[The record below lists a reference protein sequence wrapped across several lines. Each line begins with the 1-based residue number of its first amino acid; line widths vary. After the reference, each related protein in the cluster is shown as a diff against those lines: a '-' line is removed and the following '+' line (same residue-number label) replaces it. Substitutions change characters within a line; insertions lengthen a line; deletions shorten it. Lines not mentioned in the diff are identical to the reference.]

1 MIRPR
6 IVVLGMMT
14 KMPVAGVIWQ
24 NLHYLLGFERL
35 GYEAWYVEAHGITP
49 SAFCSGVDGDLGSA
63 RAASFIHRTLDR
75 VGLGA
80 QWAFHALH
88 DDGAVHGLDPARL
101 RELYRSASVVVN
113 LHGGTIPR
121 EDHTSGGPL
130 VYLETDPG
138 LLQAEIAAGMP
149 ETLAFLEPHSTL
161 FTFGERHALPGCGL
175 PVSKGFTFL
184 PTRQP
189 VVVDLWEDAA
199 PQGDTF
205 TTIGNWRQ
213 RWRDVT
219 IDGESYT
226 WSKHH
231 EFARVL
237 DLPARTGA
245 RLELALA
252 GYRPSD
258 EAALTRAGW
267 RVREASSISVDPDTY
282 RRYVAGS
289 RAEFTVAKDQNV
301 RLRTGWFSDR
311 SATYLAAGRPVITQ
325 DTGFG
330 EVLPVG
336 EGLFAFTTVEEAA
349 AAVAEVEAD
358 PVRHGK
364 AAAGLARDHFEATAV
379 LRHLLDR
386 VQG

>member
-1 MIRPR
+1 
-6 IVVLGMMT
+6 MMT

-49 SAFCSGVDGDLGSA
+49 SAFCSGAEGDLGSV
-63 RAASFIHRTLDR
+63 RAADFIHRTLDR

-80 QWAFHALH
+80 H
-88 DDGAVHGLDPARL
+88 
-101 RELYRSASVVVN
+101 
-113 LHGGTIPR
+113 
-121 EDHTSGGPL
+121 
-130 VYLETDPG
+130 LETDPCR
-138 LLQAEIAAGMP
+138 LQAEIAEGSP
-149 ETLAFLEPHSTL
+149 ETLAFLAPHSTL
-161 FTFGERHALPGCGL
+161 FSFGERYGMAGCGL
-175 PVSKGFTFL
+175 PITAGFTFL

-189 VVVDLWEDAA
+189 VVVDLWEGAA
-199 PQGDTF
+199 AQGDTF

-219 IDGESYT
+219 IDGEPYT

-237 DLPARTGA
+237 DLPSRTGA

-258 EAALTRAGW
+258 EAVLTRAGW
-267 RVREASSISVDPDTY
+267 HVRTASSISADPDTY
-282 RRYVAGS
+282 RSYVAGS
-289 RAEFTVAKDQNV
+289 LGEFTVAKDQNV

-330 EVLPVG
+330 DVLPVG
-336 EGLFAFTTVEEAA
+336 EGLLAFSTVEEAA

-358 PVRHGK
+358 PIRHGK
-364 AAAGLARDHFEATAV
+364 AASAVAREHFEATSV

-386 VQG
+386 VR